1 VAKKRSAFRYVIWV
15 SLAGILAAGIAWHY
29 WPQIHGDQQAQ
40 EDQQG
45 HHHQASGST
54 GEDSSQQHNSQAS
67 SDQANAGQ
75 TNAGQATAGSR
86 RNRRQLANGV
96 IPVMATSARAGDISV
111 RLDALGTVTPL
122 ATVIVRPQLSG
133 YLTQIA
139 FTEGQVVKK
148 GDFLA
153 QIDPRPYQIALEQA
167 QGQLARDQ
175 ALLKNAYLD
184 LARYQKL
191 SSQDSIARQQVDT
204 QQSLVQQYKGTI
216 LSDQAQVDT
225 ANLDLDYCHITAPVT
240 GRVGLR
246 PVDQGNY
253 VQTGDANG
261 LVVITQIQPITV
273 IFTIPEDNIPIVQQE
288 VQAGHTLSVI
298 AYDRSGAIKLATGN
312 LGTLDNQIDT
322 TTGTVKL
329 RAQFDNNDNALF
341 PNQFV
346 NVNLLVRT
354 EHAQAIVPMAAIQH
368 GPSSTFVYLV
378 KADKTVA
385 AQPITTGT
393 TSGDDVSVTTGLKT
407 GDQVVIDGVD
417 QLRDGSKVLVT
428 DADKTSDAT
437 GGTKPVPPANAGTAN

>member
-1 VAKKRSAFRYVIWV
+1 MAKKRSAFRYVVWV
-15 SLAGILAAGIAWHY
+15 GLAGILAAGIAWHY

-67 SDQANAGQ
+67 SDQP
-75 TNAGQATAGSR
+75 NAGQAATGNR
-86 RNRRQLANGV
+86 RNRKQLANGV

-246 PVDQGNY
+246 QVDQGNY
-253 VQTGDANG
+253 VQTGDTNG

-288 VQAGHTLSVI
+288 VQAGHTLSVV

-322 TTGTVKL
+322 ATGSVKL
-329 RAQFDNNDNALF
+329 RAQFDNTDSALF

-368 GPSSTFVYLV
+368 GASNTFVYLV

-385 AQPITTGT
+385 AQPVTTGT
-393 TSGDDVSVTTGLKT
+393 TSGDDVSVTSGLKA

-428 DADKTSDAT
+428 DADKTSEAT
-437 GGTKPVPPANAGTAN
+437 GDAKPVLPANVGTTN